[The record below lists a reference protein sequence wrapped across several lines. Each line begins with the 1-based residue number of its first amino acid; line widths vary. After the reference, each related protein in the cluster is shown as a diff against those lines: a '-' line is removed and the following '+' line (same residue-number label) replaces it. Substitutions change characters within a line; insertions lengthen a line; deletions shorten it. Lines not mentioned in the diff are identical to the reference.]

1 MLKTFTLSSPPTSL
15 MRPAPWPVFDGG
27 RNRRM
32 VEDRA
37 ERNLEAWPL
46 ALRSERGQQRK
57 AHRAAAIIPA
67 WLQV

>member
-1 MLKTFTLSSPPTSL
+1 